1 MPWEGERLSLQSK
14 GGKTNLLGP
23 FTCCLVF
30 IDPTEPE
37 QGLKELSG
45 ADEAAEAWGRCGSA
59 LPQARAGKEPG
70 PARQPPT
77 LPCACVS
84 LGHTDSAR
92 RGWPRESTQLP

>member
-45 ADEAAEAWGRCGSA
+45 ADEAAEAW
-59 LPQARAGKEPG
+59 
-70 PARQPPT
+70 
-77 LPCACVS
+77 
-84 LGHTDSAR
+84 
-92 RGWPRESTQLP
+92 